1 MLSGRNLMTRLGETY
16 PTVVR
21 RYVWSRNLKNEEV
34 LARVGQ
40 QRHRGEK
47 MCVLNFELII

>member
-1 MLSGRNLMTRLGETY
+1 MTRLGKTY

-21 RYVWSRNLKNEEV
+21 RCVRSRNLKNEEV
-34 LARVGQ
+34 VARVGP